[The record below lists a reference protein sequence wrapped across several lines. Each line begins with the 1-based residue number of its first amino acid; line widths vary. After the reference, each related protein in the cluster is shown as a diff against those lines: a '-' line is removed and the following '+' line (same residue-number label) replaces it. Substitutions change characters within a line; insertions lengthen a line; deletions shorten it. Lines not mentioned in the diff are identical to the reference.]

1 MSFYGKVFN
10 NLVSWIFKKGD
21 KKVEMGPTT
30 EEREINL
37 GNGLELDENTRTIS
51 VTPCVLTGTIDNA
64 TLKLEI
70 VQRTATNTTT
80 QEEE

>member
-1 MSFYGKVFN
+1 MSFYGTTFY
-10 NLVSWIFKKGD
+10 NLVSWIFKKGY

-30 EEREINL
+30 GEREINL

-51 VTPCVLTGTIDNA
+51 ATPCVLTGTIDNT

-70 VQRTATNTTT
+70 VQRTTTNTIT